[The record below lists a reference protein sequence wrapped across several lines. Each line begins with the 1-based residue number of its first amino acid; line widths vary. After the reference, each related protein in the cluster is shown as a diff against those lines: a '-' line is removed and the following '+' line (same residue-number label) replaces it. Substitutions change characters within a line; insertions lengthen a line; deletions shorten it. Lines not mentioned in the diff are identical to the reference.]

1 MHGGNVL
8 IAKVRSP
15 PDTGSESALAAG
27 VAVLQPAATA
37 SVDAR
42 MATRIGMDESRD
54 VVMG

>member
-1 MHGGNVL
+1 M